1 MDGKTLQTFLPL
13 LILVVVVGL
22 RLRSM
27 SKEQP
32 LKSQRMWLL
41 PAILVVLGATSLA
54 FNPPTTIGWA
64 ICVATFSLGVAL
76 GWQRGKMIR
85 VWRDEKSGQLMQKA
99 SPAAMFLLLGIIA
112 VRYVLRI
119 YFGGNP
125 SADGHMDER
134 TLQITDA
141 LLTFAIGLIVA
152 TRVELA
158 LRARGLADGSQ

>member
-1 MDGKTLQTFLPL
+1 MDKGALQTFLPL

-32 LKSQRMWLL
+32 LKSRRMWLL
-41 PAILVVLGATSLA
+41 PAVLVALGATSLA

-64 ICVATFSLGVAL
+64 VCVATFSIGAAL

-85 VWRDEKSGQLMQKA
+85 VWRDESGQLMQKA

-119 YFGGNP
+119 YFGENP
-125 SADGHMDER
+125 SADGHMDAR
-134 TLQITDA
+134 TLLITDA

-152 TRVELA
+152 TRVELG
-158 LRARGLADGSQ
+158 LRARNMTGER